1 MNEAQP
7 KPQTT
12 NERVAYA
19 PCPCREVLES
29 IRQLMGISPAVW
41 QHLMNSRVEFLTAI
55 RQVLDDRIAHLSAQ
69 AQPGTK
75 VAVE

>member
-7 KPQTT
+7 KHETT
-12 NERVAYA
+12 NERVAHA

-29 IRQLMGISPAVW
+29 IRKLVGISPAVR
-41 QHLMNSRVEFLTAI
+41 QHLTNSRVEFLKAI

-69 AQPGTK
+69 DQQGTK
-75 VAVE
+75 VTVE